1 MHRRTF
7 LAATAVAAAACA
19 RSRGVIPAAGPQRG
33 IGFDGYRA
41 SPTPADF
48 EAIRDLGATHVALF
62 PYGRMPS
69 HEEPRVDRYR
79 GPDVDWSLTD
89 DGLLTLG
96 AMARRAGLR
105 VLLLPTLADFVDGH
119 WRGEVR
125 MSDEASWEQW
135 FASYRAFLLHY
146 ADLAARMR
154 AAGLS
159 VGTELRQTAPLE
171 AQWRDTIALVRER
184 FDGWLTYAANWDDY
198 DRVPWWDALDFIG
211 VQAYFELG
219 EPERLDQLVAAWE
232 PIRVR
237 LDEVST
243 ATGRRVIF
251 TEIGYKSHRGATVHP
266 WKWDIEGEQDLELQ
280 RLAYEAAFQMFWRQ
294 PWFAGF
300 YWWKWRPGASSDP
313 GYDRDFTPQE
323 KPAEAV
329 IRRYYSSG

>member
-19 RSRGVIPAAGPQRG
+19 RGRGVTPAAGPHRG

-41 SPTPADF
+41 GATPADF
-48 EAIRDLGATHVALF
+48 EAIRDLGATQVALF
-62 PYGRMPS
+62 PYARMPS
-69 HEEPRVDRYR
+69 HTEPRVDRYR
-79 GPDVDWSLTD
+79 GPEVDWSLTD
-89 DGLLTLG
+89 DGLLELS
-96 AMARRAGLR
+96 AMARRAGLC

-119 WRGEVR
+119 WRGEVH
-125 MSDEASWEQW
+125 MSDEASWERW
-135 FASYRAFLLHY
+135 FTSYRAFLLHY

-159 VGTELRQTAPLE
+159 VGTELRETVPRE
-171 AQWRDTIALVRER
+171 AQWRETIALVRQR

-237 LDEVST
+237 MGEVSA

-251 TEIGYKSHRGATVHP
+251 TEIGYKSHRGATAHP
-266 WKWDIEGEQDLELQ
+266 WKWEIEGEQDLELQ
-280 RLAYEAAFQMFWRQ
+280 RLAYEAAFSTFWRQ

-300 YWWKWRPGASSDP
+300 YWWKWRPGARSDP
-313 GYDRDFTPQE
+313 AYDRDFTPQG
-323 KPAEAV
+323 KPAESV
-329 IRRYYSSG
+329 IRRYYSRG